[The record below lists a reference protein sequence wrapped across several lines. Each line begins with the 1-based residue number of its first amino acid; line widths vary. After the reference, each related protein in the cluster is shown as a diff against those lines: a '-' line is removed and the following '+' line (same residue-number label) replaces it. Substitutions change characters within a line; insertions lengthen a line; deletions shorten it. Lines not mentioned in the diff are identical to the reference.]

1 MINDEKINLIK
12 LNMVINNLEKR
23 LSGLKD
29 SISNNDNQKTEQLI
43 DEMELNLGKA
53 IKYLSIINFEI
64 DDYWLIIKN
73 LKDDLNL
80 AKKASKLAEHDKKC
94 ALNEE
99 IILKKLLV
107 LYLDTKNQLR
117 NL

>member
-1 MINDEKINLIK
+1 MMKKINLIK

-80 AKKASKLAEHDKKC
+80 AKKASKLAEHDKKMC
-94 ALNEE
+94 FKRRNNT
-99 IILKKLLV
+99 KKITCTISR
-107 LYLDTKNQLR
+107 YKEST
-117 NL
+117 